1 MSASNRTPSLS
12 RRQLLTYAGALSSIA
27 VLSACAAPMLVVQ
40 PETTVP
46 EPQGEKPMNEPTKP
60 TIVLVHGAFAE
71 SSSWEDVIRLLQS
84 QGYPT
89 IAAANP
95 LRSLAGDGAFVGSI
109 LESIEGP
116 IVLVGHS
123 YGGSV
128 ITSAVGNH
136 ANVKALVYVA
146 GFAPAV
152 GENAI
157 ELSGRFPGST
167 LGESLRP
174 VPLADGSADLYIQPD
189 KFHHQFAADVDPAKT
204 ALMAATQRPVRD
216 AALAEPFA
224 GTPAW
229 QVVPSWFV
237 VPDLDLNIPPAVQL
251 FMADRAQAQAVVEIK
266 GASHAVGVS
275 HPQAVADLIQ
285 RAATSVATAKVTVTD
300 HEYAG

>member
-1 MSASNRTPSLS
+1 MSVINQPPSLS
-12 RRQLLTYAGALSSIA
+12 RRQLLTAVGALSSIA
-27 VLSACAAPMLVVQ
+27 VLSACTAPMIVMQ

-46 EPQGEKPMNEPTKP
+46 EQQGETTMNRRNNNTKP

-71 SSSWEDVIRLLQS
+71 SSSWEDVIRLLQG

-95 LRSLAGDGAFVGSI
+95 LRSLSGDGAFVASI
-109 LESIEGP
+109 LASIEGP

-128 ITSAVGNH
+128 ITGAVGNNQ
-136 ANVKALVYVA
+136 NVKALVYVA
-146 GFAPAV
+146 GFAPAE

-167 LGESLRP
+167 LGESLQP
-174 VPLADGSADLYIQPD
+174 VPLADGSNDLYIQPD
-189 KFHHQFAADVDPAKT
+189 KFHHQFAADVVPAKT

-229 QVVPSWFV
+229 QAVPAWFV
-237 VPDLDLNIPPAVQL
+237 VPDLDLNIPPAVQH
-251 FMADRAQAQAVVEIK
+251 FMAERAQAQQLVEIK

-275 HPQAVADLIQ
+275 HPQQVADIIQ
-285 RAATSVATAKVTVTD
+285 QAATSVETALHSAPV
-300 HEYAG
+300 AA